1 MLGLRR
7 GEVLGPTWADV
18 DFDAR
23 SARIERARVPEGGRI
38 VVNKPKTARGV
49 RTIYLP
55 AEVVSDL
62 LRLRAVQEEERR
74 AIGSCCPVEHWIL
87 VDPTRSGRPY
97 RP

>member
-62 LRLRAVQEEERR
+62 LRLRAVQEE
-74 AIGSCCPVEHWIL
+74 
-87 VDPTRSGRPY
+87 
-97 RP
+97 